1 MRRFCLML
9 DLRPDASLIEEYIA
23 YHRAVPPEIKASIRE
38 AGVLDMQIY
47 NLANRLFVIMDTAD
61 DFSLERKAAMDAA
74 NPKVMEWEKLMG
86 RFQQV
91 DVDANPTT
99 RWMELTNIFQLSSD

>member
-9 DLRPDASLIEEYIA
+9 DLRLDPALIAEYIE
-23 YHRAVPPEIKASIRE
+23 HHKAVWPEVIESLRV

-47 NLANRLFVIMDTAD
+47 NQGNHLFMIMDTD
-61 DFSLERKAAMDAA
+61 DEFTLARKAEMDAA
-74 NPKVMEWEKLMG
+74 NPKVLEWERLMG

-91 DVDANPTT
+91 DLQADPTT
-99 RWMELTNIFQLSSD
+99 RWVELTKVFQLS